1 VQDVDLVDGGK
12 EGVSS
17 SRSLSWAASVSGL
30 GYRIICCIKVDF

>member
-17 SRSLSWAASVSGL
+17 SSSLSWAALFQVL
-30 GYRIICCIKVDF
+30 VTELFVA